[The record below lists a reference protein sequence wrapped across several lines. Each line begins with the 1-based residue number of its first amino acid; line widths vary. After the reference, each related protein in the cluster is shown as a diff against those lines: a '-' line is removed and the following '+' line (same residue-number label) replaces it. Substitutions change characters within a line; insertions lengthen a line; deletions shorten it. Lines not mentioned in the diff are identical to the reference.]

1 MPANYR
7 PAAARSG
14 SRVGPGKL
22 TAKYASTSLS
32 CPPVRVP
39 SQALNTFPSPERTI
53 ISGVPPRPSWGATPY
68 DEIEYTGKLK
78 SCNFAYSVKPPSSR
92 EIPTNRYATLAR
104 RPRVLMLFAL
114 LAHQWQCGF
123 NTYRT
128 LGLGCEA
135 NSMLDGSPFR
145 SETRNEVRLV
155 PGATATAWLIWAEPC
170 SRRMRSCQPKIRLR
184 NIDPRR
190 STNKNEFPRLFA
202 IAPPAIGWHTAP
214 G

>member
-1 MPANYR
+1 MAKTHPRRISGRCINYSPFRAKCKYHPASTGIRTEMPANYR

-39 SQALNTFPSPERTI
+39 SQAFNTFPSPERTI

-155 PGATATAWLIWAEPC
+155 PG
-170 SRRMRSCQPKIRLR
+170 QPL
-184 NIDPRR
+184 PLG
-190 STNKNEFPRLFA
+190 LFGPSHVA
-202 IAPPAIGWHTAP
+202 GECGVASPK
-214 G
+214 